1 MEDAEERLKAV
12 MTPDFDGRIKELMTS
27 AKSKHA
33 VRNVSKGVAEA
44 LARLYAAFSSYS
56 MSDPFDFCDH
66 CVSAEEVNDIRGTPL
81 HDLTFDQL
89 WTIASNII
97 LTIGAVTDFKF
108 FLPRLIEGSRYGA
121 SYYIETVFTR
131 FQNAEFQTWP
141 IRERDA
147 VKDYVRNQFEE
158 NAMSPVEQTSG
169 ATDMDALL
177 CCAHYAGILP
187 ELLKRWTSDTR
198 ETARQQLLE
207 WVLCAFGLPDDPYA
221 YLNEPRAPVQPINSY
236 YDTAGRET
244 LLARLKTSETQ
255 QAVSEARALSSD
267 LPSERG
273 RRLERILGG
282 LEAT

>member
-12 MTPDFDGRIKELMTS
+12 LTPDFDRRIKVLMTS

-33 VRNVSKGVAEA
+33 MRSVSKGVAEA
-44 LARLYAAFSSYS
+44 LAHLYAGFSRYS

-66 CVSAEEVNDIRGTPL
+66 CVSAEAVNDIRGTPL

-97 LTIGAVTDFKF
+97 LTIGVVTDFKF
-108 FLPRLIEGSRYGA
+108 FLPRLIEGSRYGG
-121 SYYIETVFTR
+121 SYDIETVFTR
-131 FQNAEFQTWP
+131 FQNAEFETWA
-141 IRERDA
+141 ISERDA
-147 VKDYVRNQFEE
+147 VKGYIRSQFEE
-158 NAMSPVEQTSG
+158 NAMSPVEPTSG
-169 ATDMDALL
+169 PTDMDALL
-177 CCAHYAGILP
+177 CCAHYAGILS
-187 ELLKRWTSDTR
+187 ELLRRWTSDTR

-221 YLNEPRAPVQPINSY
+221 YLNEPRAPVQPINAY
-236 YDTAGRET
+236 YDAAGRET
-244 LLARLKTSETQ
+244 LLSWLKTSEAQ

-267 LPSERG
+267 LSLERG